1 MILENGY
8 SYFTDYWAIG
18 VCLYQSFCGNL
29 PFGDSE
35 TDNIK
40 IYRAIM
46 VEAITFP
53 DFVKDNSFKDLVNR
67 LLDRDL
73 QKRLIKFEN
82 IKKHEFFADIDWR
95 DLSLFKIDPELKPK
109 NRFTDEFLK
118 LQKISDFSASI
129 KDKLADEDYQ
139 VYVETEEN
147 RKIKKYNDEF

>member
-8 SYFTDYWAIG
+8 SFFTDYWAIG
-18 VCLYQSFCGNL
+18 VCLYQFYCGNL

-40 IYRAIM
+40 IYRSIM
-46 VEAITFP
+46 VEVITFP
-53 DFVKDNSFKDLVNR
+53 DFVKDNSFKDLVQR

-73 QKRLIKFEN
+73 HKRLVKFEI
-82 IKKHEFFADIDWR
+82 IKKHEFFNDIDWK

-118 LQKISDFSASI
+118 SQKITDFCSGI
-129 KDKLADEDYQ
+129 KEKLIEEDIL
-139 VYVETEEN
+139 VYEETE
-147 RKIKKYNDEF
+147 YNKRFKSFYDEF